1 MKVDYTL
8 YAITDDAMA
17 PELLPRAVEEAI
29 LGGATIVQLRKKN
42 ITTREYLHLAQ
53 AVKEATD
60 RHGIPLIINDR
71 LDIALAV
78 DAAGLHVGDD
88 DLPVDVARRLLGPTK
103 ILGVSAD
110 SPEKAKTAEAQGATY
125 LGVGAV
131 YPTPSKAD
139 AGPPIGLSGLS
150 QVIQAA
156 SLPVVA
162 IGGINLANCYEV
174 RKQGAAGMAVIS
186 ALFGAPDIKSAAAE
200 LRRAWDGIQ

>member
-1 MKVDYTL
+1 MKIDYTL
-8 YAITDDAMA
+8 YGITDDNMA
-17 PELLPRAVEEAI
+17 PELLPPSVEEAI
-29 LGGATIVQLRKKN
+29 KGGATIIQLRKKS
-42 ITTREYLHLAQ
+42 ITTREYLGIAL
-53 AVKEATD
+53 AVKKVTD

-88 DLPVDVARRLLGPTK
+88 DLPVDIARRLLGPTK

-110 SPEKAKTAEAQGATY
+110 SPQRAKIAQAQGATY

-139 AGPPIGLSGLS
+139 AGPPIGPSGLG
-150 QVIQAA
+150 QVIQAT

-162 IGGINLANCYEV
+162 IGGINLANCQEV

-186 ALFGAPDIKSAAAE
+186 ALFGTPDIKDAAAQ
-200 LRRAWDGIQ
+200 LRRAWDGIL

>member
-1 MKVDYTL
+1 M
-8 YAITDDAMA
+8 
-17 PELLPRAVEEAI
+17 
-29 LGGATIVQLRKKN
+29 
-42 ITTREYLHLAQ
+42 
-53 AVKEATD
+53 KEATD

-139 AGPPIGLSGLS
+139 AGPPIGFCLS
-150 QVIQAA
+150 QGSGRLLPVGPSAA
-156 SLPVVA
+156 STRQL
-162 IGGINLANCYEV
+162 L
-174 RKQGAAGMAVIS
+174 
-186 ALFGAPDIKSAAAE
+186 
-200 LRRAWDGIQ
+200 